1 MTSRR
6 KPPADSPG
14 DPSPKASR
22 RRTPRPG
29 SLLEGYALVGPVA
42 PEPGTPRSRSEK
54 EIRAARARQR
64 KESGAPPRV
73 RRTEAPPPAPTVPVV
88 AGETPA
94 DAIERWFA
102 QRRWT
107 PFAFQREVWNA
118 YLGGESGLVHAAT
131 GTGKTYAAWMGPVLE
146 WLRDYPR
153 ETTTRRTHAAPLRVL
168 WLTPLRALAADTVDA
183 LRRPVEELGLPWSVE
198 SRTGDTPA
206 PVRARQRERLPTALV
221 TTPESLA
228 LLLTR
233 DDASTLFDDL
243 ACVVVDEWHE
253 LMASKRGVQ
262 TELCLARLRRFQ
274 PALRTWGLSAT
285 LGNIESAR
293 DALVGV
299 DAARRP
305 HHARLIRGLVPKGL
319 AVDSLIPETMDRF
332 PWSGQIGLTLV
343 PEVVRAIDEGGSTL
357 VFTNTRATAEIW
369 FQALTGSGAA
379 WADRIGLHHGSLDRA
394 ERERVEEGLRSGA
407 LRCVVC
413 TSSLDLGVDFTPVDR
428 VLQVGSP
435 KAIGRLIQRAG
446 RSGHQPGALSR
457 VTCVPTHALELV
469 DVAAARAALERGA
482 IEARN
487 PLERPLDLLAQ
498 HAVTIA
504 LGGGFR
510 PAELLAEVR
519 TTWAYRDL
527 PDDEWQWVLDFISR
541 GGEALRAYPEY
552 SRAVPDADGVYRVP
566 NRMIAMRHRMSIGS
580 IVSEPAL
587 TVRYLRGRKPI
598 GSVEENFLARLR
610 PGDRFIFAGKAL
622 EFVRIRDL
630 TAWVRKAPSAEGAV
644 PKWSGLRMPLSAELA
659 AAVREKLDEAR
670 RGIFLMPEMEAVRPV
685 LELQGSWS
693 LIPAANELLIER
705 VRTREGHHLFVYP
718 VEGRLVHEGM
728 AALFAYRIAQ
738 LGPIS
743 FTLAANDYGFELLSA
758 ERARLDEALEA
769 GLLSADHLAHD
780 IPASLN
786 AAEMARRQFREVA
799 RVAGLVFQGYPG
811 TGRSPKQL
819 QASSGLIFDV
829 FARHDPANLL
839 LAQAARE
846 VLERQLERSRLV
858 AALTRM
864 SAGKL
869 SIVEVERPTP
879 LAFPLIVD
887 RAREQLTSEK
897 LSDRVRRMTAPL
909 ERAAAAPPVPRFA
922 NLRAA
927 RREPRP

>member
-1 MTSRR
+1 
-6 KPPADSPG
+6 
-14 DPSPKASR
+14 
-22 RRTPRPG
+22 
-29 SLLEGYALVGPVA
+29 
-42 PEPGTPRSRSEK
+42 
-54 EIRAARARQR
+54 
-64 KESGAPPRV
+64 
-73 RRTEAPPPAPTVPVV
+73 
-88 AGETPA
+88 
-94 DAIERWFA
+94 
-102 QRRWT
+102 
-107 PFAFQREVWNA
+107 
-118 YLGGESGLVHAAT
+118 
-131 GTGKTYAAWMGPVLE
+131 
-146 WLRDYPR
+146 
-153 ETTTRRTHAAPLRVL
+153 
-168 WLTPLRALAADTVDA
+168 
-183 LRRPVEELGLPWSVE
+183 
-198 SRTGDTPA
+198 
-206 PVRARQRERLPTALV
+206 
-221 TTPESLA
+221 
-228 LLLTR
+228 
-233 DDASTLFDDL
+233 
-243 ACVVVDEWHE
+243 
-253 LMASKRGVQ
+253 
-262 TELCLARLRRFQ
+262 
-274 PALRTWGLSAT
+274 
-285 LGNIESAR
+285 
-293 DALVGV
+293 
-299 DAARRP
+299 
-305 HHARLIRGLVPKGL
+305 
-319 AVDSLIPETMDRF
+319 
-332 PWSGQIGLTLV
+332 
-343 PEVVRAIDEGGSTL
+343 
-357 VFTNTRATAEIW
+357 
-369 FQALTGSGAA
+369 
-379 WADRIGLHHGSLDRA
+379 
-394 ERERVEEGLRSGA
+394 
-407 LRCVVC
+407 
-413 TSSLDLGVDFTPVDR
+413 
-428 VLQVGSP
+428 
-435 KAIGRLIQRAG
+435 
-446 RSGHQPGALSR
+446 
-457 VTCVPTHALELV
+457 
-469 DVAAARAALERGA
+469 
-482 IEARN
+482 
-487 PLERPLDLLAQ
+487 
-498 HAVTIA
+498 VTIA

-510 PAELLAEVR
+510 PEALLAEVR

-587 TVRYLRGRKPI
+587 TVRYLRGRKSI

-670 RGIFLMPEMEAVRPV
+670 RGVFLMPEMEAVRPV

-693 LIPAANELLIER
+693 LIPAADELLIER
-705 VRTREGHHLFVYP
+705 VHTREGHHLFVYP

-769 GLLSADHLAHD
+769 GLLSAEHLAHD

-829 FARHDPANLL
+829 FARHDPENLL

-864 SAGKL
+864 SAGRL

-909 ERAAAAPPVPRFA
+909 ERAATAPAVPRFA

-927 RREPRP
+927 RREPRT

>member
-1 MTSRR
+1 V
-6 KPPADSPG
+6 KGEEP
-14 DPSPKASR
+14 
-22 RRTPRPG
+22 
-29 SLLEGYALVGPVA
+29 LE
-42 PEPGTPRSRSEK
+42 
-54 EIRAARARQR
+54 
-64 KESGAPPRV
+64 
-73 RRTEAPPPAPTVPVV
+73 TV
-88 AGETPA
+88 
-94 DAIERWFA
+94 ERWFA
-102 QRRWT
+102 AREWS
-107 PFAFQREVWNA
+107 PFAFQHEVWEA
-118 YLGGESGLVHAAT
+118 YLRGESGLVHAAT
-131 GTGKTYAAWMGPVLE
+131 GTGKTYAAWIGPVIE

-153 ETTTRRTHAAPLRVL
+153 AGKRRPGAAPLRLL
-168 WLTPLRALAADTVDA
+168 WLTPLRALAGDTVEA
-183 LRRPVEELGLPWSVE
+183 LSRPAHELGLPWTIE

-233 DDASTLFDDL
+233 DDAATLFDDL

-262 TELCLARLRRFQ
+262 VELCLARLRTFQ
-274 PALRTWGLSAT
+274 PSLRTWGLSAT
-285 LGNIESAR
+285 LGNIEAAR

-299 DAARRP
+299 GPDGRP
-305 HHARLIRGLVPKGL
+305 RPARLVRGLVPKGL
-319 AVDSLIPETMDRF
+319 AVDSLVPETIERF

-369 FQALTGSGAA
+369 YQALVSSGAS
-379 WADRIGLHHGSLDRA
+379 WAGRIGLHHGSLDRA
-394 ERERVEEGLRSGA
+394 EREQVEEGLRSGA

-435 KAIGRLIQRAG
+435 KAVGRLIQRAG

-469 DVAAARAALERGA
+469 DVAAARTALERGA
-482 IEARN
+482 VEARN

-498 HAVTIA
+498 HAVTVA
-504 LGGGFR
+504 LGGGFL
-510 PAELLAEVR
+510 PEELLAEVR

-527 PDDEWQWVLDFISR
+527 PGDEWQWVLDFISR

-552 SRAVPDADGVYRVP
+552 SRAVPDETGVYRVP

-587 TVRYLRGRKPI
+587 TVRYLRGRKSI

-670 RGIFLMPEMEAVRPV
+670 RGLFTSPEMDAVRPV
-685 LELQGSWS
+685 LELQNSWS
-693 LIPAANELLIER
+693 LLPAADELLIER

-738 LGPIS
+738 LAPIS
-743 FTLAANDYGFELLSA
+743 FTLAANDYGFELLSP

-769 GLLSADHLAHD
+769 GLLSTVHLGHD

-829 FARHDPANLL
+829 FARHDPDNLL

-858 AALTRM
+858 AALTR
-864 SAGKL
+864 L
-869 SIVEVERPTP
+869 SSSRLSVIEVERPTP

-909 ERAAAAPPVPRFA
+909 ERAADEAPRVPRFA
-922 NLRAA
+922 TLGSA
-927 RREPRP
+927 RRVRSRDA